1 MYQIGDL
8 VVYGGSG
15 VCQVTAVGEPACQ
28 PGSRRLYY
36 TLRPLHGTEVIY
48 APVDCKVSMR
58 PVLTAEEAEQ
68 LIGQLPAIQAEPPET
83 GNVQLLSRRY
93 QDAFRSNSCLDL
105 ARLLKTIYQKDSAA
119 RSQGRRPG
127 KVEEHFRKRAEDL
140 LYGELSIALSMPME
154 EIPGYIRRRLTSR
167 TPA

>member
-15 VCQVTAVGEPACQ
+15 VCQVTALGEPAGM
-28 PGSRRLYY
+28 PDNRRLYY
-36 TLRPLHGTEVIY
+36 TLQPLHGTEVIY

-58 PVLTAEEAEQ
+58 PVLTADEAEH
-68 LIGQLPAIQAEPPET
+68 LIGQLPAIQADLPET

-93 QDAFRSNSCLDL
+93 QEAFRSNSCLDL
-105 ARLLKTIYQKDSAA
+105 VRLLKTIHQKDSAA
-119 RSQGRRPG
+119 RKQGRRPG

-140 LYGELSIALSMPME
+140 LYGELSAALSIPIE
-154 EIPGYIRRRLTSR
+154 EIPAYIRRRLGGQT
-167 TPA
+167 TA